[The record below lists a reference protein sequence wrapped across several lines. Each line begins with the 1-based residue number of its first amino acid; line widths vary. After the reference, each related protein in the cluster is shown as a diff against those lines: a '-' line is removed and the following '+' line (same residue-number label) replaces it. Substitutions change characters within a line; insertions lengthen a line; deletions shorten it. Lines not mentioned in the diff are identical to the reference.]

1 MNGST
6 NQARRQQVDAAVT
19 AAFAEAFGQDGI
31 TYDDDFFELGGS
43 SLSAAIIVSKLE
55 DRLGAEIPLRL
66 LMENGRVGS
75 FVDRLVETLDA
86 PVG

>member
-6 NQARRQQVDAAVT
+6 NGARRQQVDAAVT
-19 AAFAEAFGQDGI
+19 GVFAEVFGQDEI
-31 TYDDDFFELGGS
+31 TQDDDFFALGGS
-43 SLSAAIIVSKLE
+43 SLSAAILVSKLE

-66 LMENGRVGS
+66 LMENGRVGT

-86 PVG
+86 QVG

>member
-6 NQARRQQVDAAVT
+6 NGARRQQVDAAVT
-19 AAFAEAFGQDGI
+19 AVFAETFGKDAV
-31 TYDDDFFELGGS
+31 THDDDFFALGGS

-55 DRLGAEIPLRL
+55 ERLDAEIPLRL